1 MLQLEKSQVQKL
13 QLPTRSVSIHFISKL
28 KVVKEFWD
36 LNLKEN
42 VDLEMRLMPNYNR
55 IRDHPFKTSANFH
68 NFGSL
73 PLSRRQFLSA
83 NLANFWPFPLKLSSF
98 SGRTAQK
105 SLFSHLKMPTS
116 YINELSL
123 TNFWQFRCKGGNFA

>member
-28 KVVKEFWD
+28 KLVKEFRD

-73 PLSRRQFLSA
+73 PLSRRQFFLLLSDSKFGKF
-83 NLANFWPFPLKLSSF
+83 LTLSPKNFPAFRVERLESLYFP
-98 SGRTAQK
+98 
-105 SLFSHLKMPTS
+105 P
-116 YINELSL
+116 
-123 TNFWQFRCKGGNFA
+123 